1 MEMLEQLAGLNEAL
15 QRTSFRF
22 RAQLVVVTAAVGLQ
36 QRRDAD
42 AAAAL
47 AALSSPVLQLAG
59 GTAASFGAV
68 LLGALSERQLKLYSY
83 TST

>member
-1 MEMLEQLAGLNEAL
+1 MSLKEAMMEMLEQLAGLNEAL

-47 AALSSPVLQLAG
+47 AAAVVACTAAG
-59 GTAASFGAV
+59 GRYGGVLWGCTAGSV
-68 LLGALSERQLKLYSY
+68 E
-83 TST
+83 